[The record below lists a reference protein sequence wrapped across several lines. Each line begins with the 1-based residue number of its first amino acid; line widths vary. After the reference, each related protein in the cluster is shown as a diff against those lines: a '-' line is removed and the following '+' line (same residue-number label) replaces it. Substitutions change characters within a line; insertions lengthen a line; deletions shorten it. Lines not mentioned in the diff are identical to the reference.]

1 MNQSKHHIMKS
12 VSGLWKFTLAALFC
26 ILTALSAGAQMRT
39 VKGTVYDPDNEPVIG
54 ATVKVKGTTR
64 VVATDIDGNFTIEAS
79 PKETIAITYI
89 GYKPVEVSAA
99 KTDISVVLE
108 SETQNLDEVIVV
120 GYGTQRKATLTGAVS
135 QVSSKEISVTKN
147 ENVVNMLSGKIPGVR
162 ISQRSSQPGEFDNA
176 IDVRGMGEPLFVV
189 DGIPRDKGYFSRMDP
204 NEIESVSVLK
214 DAAASIYGIRA
225 ANGVLLVTTKRGVSQ
240 EGKFDITFS
249 FNYGWQNFLY
259 TPETA
264 DAATHMLLMN
274 EKQLNNNFGGNYFVK
289 APVRYTWEQMLE
301 YSSGRK
307 KSTNWSDELFRDNVP
322 QQQYNVSMNGG
333 SDRIQ
338 YFFNLGYLEQEGSF
352 RSGSLNYNRWNF
364 RSNVDAQITK
374 DLKAVVQLSGYMDE
388 KNQPATDMWTVY
400 KMAWT
405 YPSTAEAWVNGDHSL
420 PAYDSELGSNT
431 ENPVATTNADYTG
444 YNRERHYN
452 FNGAL
457 TLQYDIPWV
466 EGLNAK
472 AFYSYDYYS
481 TNDTRYKRAYQLYRQ
496 NADGT
501 LVTFDRNPDAF
512 LQRTTYP
519 SYGTVLQL
527 SLNYAHRFGDHNVSA
542 MALYEEQYNDYD
554 SFYAKR
560 NMLLDGEYLIYGETS
575 GQETGAPS
583 IWDKSRRAFVG
594 RVGYDF
600 RGKYMADFSFR
611 EDGSSSFPGGARW
624 GFFPAVSAGWRI
636 SEESFMQAL
645 SPVLSNLKIRG
656 SWGKM
661 GDDSGCG
668 TYPPTV
674 VGYALNQRKLGWIIN
689 GELIGG
695 VSPTGVPNPNLTW
708 YTAET
713 YNAGIDFDL
722 WGSKLSGVFEVFER
736 KRSGLFATSAAV
748 IPGHVGVSMPQ
759 ENINS
764 DKTFGY
770 EFSLSHR
777 NTVAGVNYWVTAQ
790 ISATKNRWD
799 YFMAG
804 DASNSMDFWYRND
817 VSGRNKDIWFAYEEG
832 GRFGNYVDIRYHPTL
847 GGGFGQQTLPGD
859 YWYEDWNED
868 GVIDGNDRHP
878 VATYNLPVFNYG
890 FTFGATWKGIDLSTT
905 WQGVANVYCS
915 YDEVFTEVG
924 PFNGGASLTRYT
936 NRWHTVNV
944 TDDPW
949 NPNTQWI
956 SGRYPATGHSF
967 NDGTTGIHDMSYL
980 RLKTLEVGYT
990 LPAKWLKVVG
1000 IKDLRVYFNAYN
1012 LLTFSKMDDMDPE
1025 RPGRT
1030 GGSNNNRDQGILF
1043 YNYPVNRTY
1052 NVGATLKF

>member
-1 MNQSKHHIMKS
+1 MKS

-405 YPSTAEAWVNGDHSL
+405 YPSTAEA
-420 PAYDSELGSNT
+420 
-431 ENPVATTNADYTG
+431 
-444 YNRERHYN
+444 
-452 FNGAL
+452 
-457 TLQYDIPWV
+457 
-466 EGLNAK
+466 
-472 AFYSYDYYS
+472 
-481 TNDTRYKRAYQLYRQ
+481 
-496 NADGT
+496 
-501 LVTFDRNPDAF
+501 
-512 LQRTTYP
+512 
-519 SYGTVLQL
+519 
-527 SLNYAHRFGDHNVSA
+527 
-542 MALYEEQYNDYD
+542 
-554 SFYAKR
+554 
-560 NMLLDGEYLIYGETS
+560 
-575 GQETGAPS
+575 
-583 IWDKSRRAFVG
+583 
-594 RVGYDF
+594 
-600 RGKYMADFSFR
+600 
-611 EDGSSSFPGGARW
+611 
-624 GFFPAVSAGWRI
+624 
-636 SEESFMQAL
+636 
-645 SPVLSNLKIRG
+645 
-656 SWGKM
+656 
-661 GDDSGCG
+661 
-668 TYPPTV
+668 
-674 VGYALNQRKLGWIIN
+674 
-689 GELIGG
+689 
-695 VSPTGVPNPNLTW
+695 
-708 YTAET
+708 
-713 YNAGIDFDL
+713 
-722 WGSKLSGVFEVFER
+722 
-736 KRSGLFATSAAV
+736 
-748 IPGHVGVSMPQ
+748 
-759 ENINS
+759 
-764 DKTFGY
+764 
-770 EFSLSHR
+770 
-777 NTVAGVNYWVTAQ
+777 
-790 ISATKNRWD
+790 
-799 YFMAG
+799 
-804 DASNSMDFWYRND
+804 
-817 VSGRNKDIWFAYEEG
+817 
-832 GRFGNYVDIRYHPTL
+832 
-847 GGGFGQQTLPGD
+847 
-859 YWYEDWNED
+859 
-868 GVIDGNDRHP
+868 
-878 VATYNLPVFNYG
+878 
-890 FTFGATWKGIDLSTT
+890 
-905 WQGVANVYCS
+905 
-915 YDEVFTEVG
+915 
-924 PFNGGASLTRYT
+924 
-936 NRWHTVNV
+936 
-944 TDDPW
+944 
-949 NPNTQWI
+949 
-956 SGRYPATGHSF
+956 
-967 NDGTTGIHDMSYL
+967 
-980 RLKTLEVGYT
+980 
-990 LPAKWLKVVG
+990 
-1000 IKDLRVYFNAYN
+1000 
-1012 LLTFSKMDDMDPE
+1012 
-1025 RPGRT
+1025 
-1030 GGSNNNRDQGILF
+1030 
-1043 YNYPVNRTY
+1043 
-1052 NVGATLKF
+1052 

>member
-1 MNQSKHHIMKS
+1 MKS

-26 ILTALSAGAQMRT
+26 LLTVLSAGAQTRT

-64 VVATDIDGNFTIEAS
+64 VVATDLDGNFSIEAS

-89 GYKPVEVSAA
+89 GFKPVEVSAA
-99 KTDISVVLE
+99 KTDITVVLE
-108 SETQNLDEVIVV
+108 NDTQNLDEVIVV

-135 QVSSKEISVTKN
+135 QVSNKEISVTKN

-240 EGKFDITFS
+240 QGKFDITFS

-352 RSGSLNYNRWNF
+352 RSGSLNYHRWNF

-374 DLKAVVQLSGYMDE
+374 DLKAVVQLSGYMDQ

-405 YPSTAEAWVNGDHSL
+405 YPSTAEAWVNGDHNL

-431 ENPVATTNADYTG
+431 ENPVATTNSAYTG

-452 FNGAL
+452 FNGAI
-457 TLQYDIPWV
+457 TLQYDLPWV

-472 AFYSYDYYS
+472 AFYSYDYYT

-512 LQRTTYP
+512 LQRTSYP
-519 SYGTVLQL
+519 SHGTVMQL

-542 MALYEEQYNDYD
+542 MALYEEQYNNYD

-600 RGKYMADFSFR
+600 RGKYMVDFSFR

-636 SEESFMQAL
+636 SEESFMQPL
-645 SPVLSNLKIRG
+645 SPVLSNLKIRA

-668 TYPPTV
+668 TYPPPWSAT
-674 VGYALNQRKLGWIIN
+674 
-689 GELIGG
+689 
-695 VSPTGVPNPNLTW
+695 
-708 YTAET
+708 
-713 YNAGIDFDL
+713 
-722 WGSKLSGVFEVFER
+722 
-736 KRSGLFATSAAV
+736 RSTSA
-748 IPGHVGVSMPQ
+748 S
-759 ENINS
+759 S
-764 DKTFGY
+764 
-770 EFSLSHR
+770 
-777 NTVAGVNYWVTAQ
+777 AG
-790 ISATKNRWD
+790 
-799 YFMAG
+799 
-804 DASNSMDFWYRND
+804 
-817 VSGRNKDIWFAYEEG
+817 
-832 GRFGNYVDIRYHPTL
+832 
-847 GGGFGQQTLPGD
+847 
-859 YWYEDWNED
+859 
-868 GVIDGNDRHP
+868 
-878 VATYNLPVFNYG
+878 
-890 FTFGATWKGIDLSTT
+890 LST
-905 WQGVANVYCS
+905 
-915 YDEVFTEVG
+915 
-924 PFNGGASLTRYT
+924 AS
-936 NRWHTVNV
+936 
-944 TDDPW
+944 
-949 NPNTQWI
+949 
-956 SGRYPATGHSF
+956 S
-967 NDGTTGIHDMSYL
+967 
-980 RLKTLEVGYT
+980 
-990 LPAKWLKVVG
+990 
-1000 IKDLRVYFNAYN
+1000 
-1012 LLTFSKMDDMDPE
+1012 
-1025 RPGRT
+1025 
-1030 GGSNNNRDQGILF
+1030 
-1043 YNYPVNRTY
+1043 
-1052 NVGATLKF
+1052 

>member
-1 MNQSKHHIMKS
+1 MKS

-26 ILTALSAGAQMRT
+26 LLTVLSAGAQTRT

-64 VVATDIDGNFTIEAS
+64 VVATDLDGNFSIEAS

-89 GYKPVEVSAA
+89 GFKPVEVSAA
-99 KTDISVVLE
+99 KTDITVVLE
-108 SETQNLDEVIVV
+108 NDTQNLDEVIVV

-135 QVSSKEISVTKN
+135 QVSNKEISVTKN

-240 EGKFDITFS
+240 QGKFDITFS

-352 RSGSLNYNRWNF
+352 RSGSLNYHRWNF

-374 DLKAVVQLSGYMDE
+374 DLKAVVQLSGYMDQ

-405 YPSTAEAWVNGDHSL
+405 YPSTAEAWVNGDHNL

-431 ENPVATTNADYTG
+431 ENPVATTNSAYTG

-452 FNGAL
+452 FNGAI
-457 TLQYDIPWV
+457 TLQYDLPWV

-472 AFYSYDYYS
+472 AFYSYDYYT

-512 LQRTTYP
+512 LQRTSYP
-519 SYGTVLQL
+519 SHGTVMQL

-542 MALYEEQYNDYD
+542 MALYEEQYNNYD

-600 RGKYMADFSFR
+600 RGKYMVDFSFR

-636 SEESFMQAL
+636 SEESFMQPL

-674 VGYALNQRKLGWIIN
+674 VGYSLNQRKLGWIIN

-695 VSPTGVPNPNLTW
+695 VAPTGVPNPNLTW

-713 YNAGIDFDL
+713 YNAGVDFDL
-722 WGSKLSGVFEVFER
+722 WGSKLSGTFEVFER
-736 KRSGLFATSAAV
+736 KRSGLFATC
-748 IPGHVGVSMPQ
+748 I
-759 ENINS
+759 
-764 DKTFGY
+764 
-770 EFSLSHR
+770 
-777 NTVAGVNYWVTAQ
+777 
-790 ISATKNRWD
+790 
-799 YFMAG
+799 
-804 DASNSMDFWYRND
+804 
-817 VSGRNKDIWFAYEEG
+817 
-832 GRFGNYVDIRYHPTL
+832 
-847 GGGFGQQTLPGD
+847 
-859 YWYEDWNED
+859 
-868 GVIDGNDRHP
+868 
-878 VATYNLPVFNYG
+878 
-890 FTFGATWKGIDLSTT
+890 
-905 WQGVANVYCS
+905 
-915 YDEVFTEVG
+915 
-924 PFNGGASLTRYT
+924 
-936 NRWHTVNV
+936 
-944 TDDPW
+944 
-949 NPNTQWI
+949 
-956 SGRYPATGHSF
+956 
-967 NDGTTGIHDMSYL
+967 
-980 RLKTLEVGYT
+980 
-990 LPAKWLKVVG
+990 
-1000 IKDLRVYFNAYN
+1000 
-1012 LLTFSKMDDMDPE
+1012 
-1025 RPGRT
+1025 
-1030 GGSNNNRDQGILF
+1030 
-1043 YNYPVNRTY
+1043 
-1052 NVGATLKF
+1052 

>member
-1 MNQSKHHIMKS
+1 MKS

-26 ILTALSAGAQMRT
+26 LLTVLSAGAQTRT

-64 VVATDIDGNFTIEAS
+64 VVATDLDGNFSIEAS

-89 GYKPVEVSAA
+89 GFKPVEVSAA
-99 KTDISVVLE
+99 KTDITVALE
-108 SETQNLDEVIVV
+108 NDTQNLDEVVVV

-135 QVSSKEISVTKN
+135 QVSNKEISVTKN

-240 EGKFDITFS
+240 QGKFDITFS

-352 RSGSLNYNRWNF
+352 RSGSLNYHRWNF

-405 YPSTAEAWVNGDHSL
+405 YPSTAEAWVNGDHNL

-431 ENPVATTNADYTG
+431 ENPVATTNAAYTG

-496 NADGT
+496 NADGS

-594 RVGYDF
+594 RIGYDF
-600 RGKYMADFSFR
+600 RGKYMVDFSFR

-624 GFFPAVSAGWRI
+624 GFFPAVSAGWRV
-636 SEESFMQAL
+636 SEESFMQPL
-645 SPVLSNLKIRG
+645 SPVLSNLKIRA
-656 SWGKM
+656 SYGKM

-674 VGYALNQRKLGWIIN
+674 VGYELNQRKLGWIMN

-713 YNAGIDFDL
+713 YNAGVDFDL
-722 WGSKLSGVFEVFER
+722 WGSKLSGTFELFER

-804 DASNSMDFWYRND
+804 DASNSMDYWYRND

-832 GRFGNYVDIRYHPTL
+832 GRFGNYIDIRYHPTL

-868 GVIDGNDRHP
+868 GVIDDNDRHP

-890 FTFGATWKGIDLSTT
+890 FTFGASWKGIDLATT

-956 SGRYPATGHSF
+956 KGRFPATGHSF
-967 NDGTTGIHDMSYL
+967 NTGTTGIHDMSYL

-990 LPAKWLKVVG
+990 LPAKWLKAVG

-1030 GGSNNNRDQGILF
+1030 GGSNNNRDAGILF

>member
-1 MNQSKHHIMKS
+1 MKS

-1025 RPGRT
+1025 RP
-1030 GGSNNNRDQGILF
+1030 
-1043 YNYPVNRTY
+1043 
-1052 NVGATLKF
+1052 

>member
-1 MNQSKHHIMKS
+1 MKS

-26 ILTALSAGAQMRT
+26 LLTVLSAGAQTRT

-64 VVATDIDGNFTIEAS
+64 VVATDLDGNFSIEAS

-89 GYKPVEVSAA
+89 GFKPVEVSAA
-99 KTDISVVLE
+99 KTDITVVLE
-108 SETQNLDEVIVV
+108 NDTQNLDEVIVV

-135 QVSSKEISVTKN
+135 QVSNKEISVTKN

-240 EGKFDITFS
+240 QGKFDITFS

-352 RSGSLNYNRWNF
+352 RSGSLNYHRWNF

-374 DLKAVVQLSGYMDE
+374 DLKAVVQLSGYMDQ

-405 YPSTAEAWVNGDHSL
+405 YTSTAEAWVNGDHNL

-431 ENPVATTNADYTG
+431 ENPVATTNSAYTG

-452 FNGAL
+452 FNGAI
-457 TLQYDIPWV
+457 TLQYDLPWV

-472 AFYSYDYYS
+472 AFYSYDYYT

-512 LQRTTYP
+512 LQRTSYP
-519 SYGTVLQL
+519 SHGTVMQL

-542 MALYEEQYNDYD
+542 MALYEEQYNNYD

-600 RGKYMADFSFR
+600 RGKYMVDFSFR

-636 SEESFMQAL
+636 SEESFMQPL
-645 SPVLSNLKIRG
+645 SPVLSNLKIRA

-695 VSPTGVPNPNLTW
+695 VAPTGVPNPNLTW

-713 YNAGIDFDL
+713 YNAGVDFDL
-722 WGSKLSGVFEVFER
+722 WGSKLSGTFEVFER

-804 DASNSMDFWYRND
+804 DASNSMDYWYRTD

-832 GRFGNYVDIRYHPTL
+832 GRFGNYLDIRYHPTL

-890 FTFGATWKGIDLSTT
+890 FTFGASWKGIDLSTT
-905 WQGVANVYCS
+905 WQGVSNVYCS

-956 SGRYPATGHSF
+956 KGRFPATGHSF
-967 NDGTTGIHDMSYL
+967 NNGTTGIHDMSYL

-990 LPAKWLKVVG
+990 LPTKWLKAVG

-1012 LLTFSKMDDMDPE
+1012 LLTFTKMDDMDPE
-1025 RPGRT
+1025 RPGHS
-1030 GGSNNNRDQGILF
+1030 GGANNNRDQGILF

>member
-1 MNQSKHHIMKS
+1 MKS

-624 GFFPAVSAGWRI
+624 GVFPAVWA
-636 SEESFMQAL
+636 
-645 SPVLSNLKIRG
+645 
-656 SWGKM
+656 
-661 GDDSGCG
+661 
-668 TYPPTV
+668 
-674 VGYALNQRKLGWIIN
+674 
-689 GELIGG
+689 
-695 VSPTGVPNPNLTW
+695 
-708 YTAET
+708 
-713 YNAGIDFDL
+713 
-722 WGSKLSGVFEVFER
+722 
-736 KRSGLFATSAAV
+736 
-748 IPGHVGVSMPQ
+748 
-759 ENINS
+759 
-764 DKTFGY
+764 
-770 EFSLSHR
+770 
-777 NTVAGVNYWVTAQ
+777 
-790 ISATKNRWD
+790 
-799 YFMAG
+799 
-804 DASNSMDFWYRND
+804 
-817 VSGRNKDIWFAYEEG
+817 
-832 GRFGNYVDIRYHPTL
+832 
-847 GGGFGQQTLPGD
+847 
-859 YWYEDWNED
+859 
-868 GVIDGNDRHP
+868 
-878 VATYNLPVFNYG
+878 
-890 FTFGATWKGIDLSTT
+890 
-905 WQGVANVYCS
+905 
-915 YDEVFTEVG
+915 
-924 PFNGGASLTRYT
+924 
-936 NRWHTVNV
+936 
-944 TDDPW
+944 
-949 NPNTQWI
+949 
-956 SGRYPATGHSF
+956 
-967 NDGTTGIHDMSYL
+967 
-980 RLKTLEVGYT
+980 
-990 LPAKWLKVVG
+990 
-1000 IKDLRVYFNAYN
+1000 
-1012 LLTFSKMDDMDPE
+1012 
-1025 RPGRT
+1025 
-1030 GGSNNNRDQGILF
+1030 
-1043 YNYPVNRTY
+1043 
-1052 NVGATLKF
+1052 

>member
-1 MNQSKHHIMKS
+1 MKS

-674 VGYALNQRKLGWIIN
+674 VGYALNQRKLCWIIN

-817 VSGRNKDIWFAYEEG
+817 VSGRNIPLSAAASDSRPSPATTG
-832 GRFGNYVDIRYHPTL
+832 MRTGTRTASS
-847 GGGFGQQTLPGD
+847 TATT
-859 YWYEDWNED
+859 
-868 GVIDGNDRHP
+868 VIPWLHTICRC
-878 VATYNLPVFNYG
+878 
-890 FTFGATWKGIDLSTT
+890 STT
-905 WQGVANVYCS
+905 VSHSA
-915 YDEVFTEVG
+915 
-924 PFNGGASLTRYT
+924 P
-936 NRWHTVNV
+936 H
-944 TDDPW
+944 
-949 NPNTQWI
+949 
-956 SGRYPATGHSF
+956 GRVSTYP
-967 NDGTTGIHDMSYL
+967 
-980 RLKTLEVGYT
+980 RLG
-990 LPAKWLKVVG
+990 
-1000 IKDLRVYFNAYN
+1000 RV
-1012 LLTFSKMDDMDPE
+1012 
-1025 RPGRT
+1025 
-1030 GGSNNNRDQGILF
+1030 
-1043 YNYPVNRTY
+1043 
-1052 NVGATLKF
+1052 

>member
-1 MNQSKHHIMKS
+1 MKS

-472 AFYSYDYYS
+472 AFYNYDYYS

-542 MALYEEQYNDYD
+542 MALYEEQNNDYD

-611 EDGSSSFPGGARW
+611 EDGSSSFPGGAR
-624 GFFPAVSAGWRI
+624 
-636 SEESFMQAL
+636 
-645 SPVLSNLKIRG
+645 
-656 SWGKM
+656 
-661 GDDSGCG
+661 
-668 TYPPTV
+668 
-674 VGYALNQRKLGWIIN
+674 
-689 GELIGG
+689 
-695 VSPTGVPNPNLTW
+695 
-708 YTAET
+708 
-713 YNAGIDFDL
+713 
-722 WGSKLSGVFEVFER
+722 
-736 KRSGLFATSAAV
+736 
-748 IPGHVGVSMPQ
+748 
-759 ENINS
+759 
-764 DKTFGY
+764 
-770 EFSLSHR
+770 
-777 NTVAGVNYWVTAQ
+777 
-790 ISATKNRWD
+790 
-799 YFMAG
+799 
-804 DASNSMDFWYRND
+804 
-817 VSGRNKDIWFAYEEG
+817 
-832 GRFGNYVDIRYHPTL
+832 
-847 GGGFGQQTLPGD
+847 
-859 YWYEDWNED
+859 
-868 GVIDGNDRHP
+868 
-878 VATYNLPVFNYG
+878 
-890 FTFGATWKGIDLSTT
+890 
-905 WQGVANVYCS
+905 
-915 YDEVFTEVG
+915 
-924 PFNGGASLTRYT
+924 
-936 NRWHTVNV
+936 
-944 TDDPW
+944 
-949 NPNTQWI
+949 
-956 SGRYPATGHSF
+956 
-967 NDGTTGIHDMSYL
+967 
-980 RLKTLEVGYT
+980 
-990 LPAKWLKVVG
+990 
-1000 IKDLRVYFNAYN
+1000 
-1012 LLTFSKMDDMDPE
+1012 
-1025 RPGRT
+1025 
-1030 GGSNNNRDQGILF
+1030 
-1043 YNYPVNRTY
+1043 
-1052 NVGATLKF
+1052 